1 MRTGP
6 SSASSSNG
14 PRIWNFKESPFKR
27 HPGRKEPSLPA
38 VRTLPIQHGYT
49 TSVAAAPGVQT
60 SAGNGRPDE
69 VLPLPES
76 RLRAGP
82 HGQAVALLDPGG
94 RVDERAVKL
103 RRRRGEDGSAGPPAL
118 RVPPPVA

>member
-76 RLRAGP
+76 RLRGGP
-82 HGQAVALLDPGG
+82 HGQAVAVLDSGG
-94 RVDERAVKL
+94 RVAEPARKR
-103 RRRRGEDGSAGPPAL
+103 RRRRGGAGSGGARDLWGPPL
-118 RVPPPVA
+118 IS